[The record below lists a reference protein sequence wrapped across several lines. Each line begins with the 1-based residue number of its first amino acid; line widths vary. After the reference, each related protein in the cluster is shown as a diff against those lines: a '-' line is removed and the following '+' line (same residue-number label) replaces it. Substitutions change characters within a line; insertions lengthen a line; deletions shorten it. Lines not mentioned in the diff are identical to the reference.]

1 MFLRRLALLICL
13 LALGCTPSIPE
24 GRFECD
30 TDEDCPPAFHCE
42 TTVDRCYA
50 PDGG

>member
-1 MFLRRLALLICL
+1 MFPRRLMLVICL
-13 LALGCTPSIPE
+13 LGLGCTPSIPE

-30 TDEDCPPAFHCE
+30 VDEDCPPAFHCD
-42 TTVDRCYA
+42 TRVNRCYA